1 MKILLLEEIW
11 LGGIESPQY
20 FPSIREALES
30 PSYKVKESR
39 LKNCKNILSEENLLL
54 KKIIYKSGLAI
65 KREKNRILFL

>member
-30 PSYKVKESR
+30 PSYKVNESELKIVKYCSVFVSKSKKAKKLTRKKEGIQDQNQGS
-39 LKNCKNILSEENLLL
+39 
-54 KKIIYKSGLAI
+54 
-65 KREKNRILFL
+65 